1 MNMNETLT
9 PCRKINSKGLKDL
22 NVRQDAIKIL
32 EENTGK
38 SVSDINL
45 TNVFLHQTV
54 REKN

>member
-1 MNMNETLT
+1 MNLEDSVIPHT
-9 PCRKINSKGLKDL
+9 KINSKWLKDS
-22 NVRQDAIKIL
+22 NIRQDAIKIL

>member
-1 MNMNETLT
+1 MNISETLT
-9 PCRKINSKGLKDL
+9 PCRKINPKGLKDL
-22 NVRQDAIKIL
+22 NVRQDTIKIL
-32 EENTGK
+32 EENAGK